1 MLCLHIPAWSLLI
14 LSIILNV
21 SVTGRISDALFSL
34 AVSKSARSRPS
45 GDAVVEFDEFGGLP
59 QLQNTYRAIAKSS
72 TIVAIRSTNATLL
85 SYTAKNV
92 SSLQIPVG
100 AQSLN
105 SLNNPRQYLLITG
118 LAGDAR
124 CVIRHAKQVA
134 LNYTIAFETV
144 PSGRYIA
151 DEVGKFLQGYTVQT
165 GMRPLACHT
174 FIADGANEKS
184 LYEIDAAGNV
194 AQIWAGVAGGNMATG
209 RNILESRLN
218 CTAVS
223 SIALAE
229 ELSDSILSVSSG
241 KQKNTTDT
249 DDSNALYGD
258 ERDSGAYHTVHF
270 VLHDNSNE
278 I

>member
-1 MLCLHIPAWSLLI
+1 MLCRHIPAWSLLI
-14 LSIILNV
+14 LSSILNV
-21 SVTGRISDALFSL
+21 SVTGRISNALFSL

-92 SSLQIPVG
+92 SSLQVPVG

-194 AQIWAGVAGGNMATG
+194 AQIWAGVAGGNMASG

-223 SIALAE
+223 SIAMAE

-258 ERDSGAYHTVHF
+258 ERDSGTYHTVHF

-278 I
+278 V

>member
-1 MLCLHIPAWSLLI
+1 MLFHQIPTWSLLI
-14 LSIILNV
+14 LYLLQNV
-21 SVTGRISDALFSL
+21 FVTGRISDAFFSL
-34 AVSKSARSRPS
+34 AVSKSARNRPS

-92 SSLQIPVG
+92 SALQMPVG

-134 LNYTIAFETV
+134 LNFTIAFETV

-151 DEVGKFLQGYTVQT
+151 DEVGKFLQGYTVQA

-174 FIADGANEKS
+174 FIADGVNEKS

-194 AQIWAGVAGGNMATG
+194 AQIWAGVAGGNMAAG
-209 RNILESRLN
+209 RNVLESRLN

-223 SIALAE
+223 SIAIAE
-229 ELSDSILSVSSG
+229 ELADSILSVSIG
-241 KQKNTTDT
+241 KQKNSTDT
-249 DDSNALYGD
+249 DHIDSPYSDNR
-258 ERDSGAYHTVHF
+258 ESGAYHTVHF
-270 VLHDNSNE
+270 VLHDNISDM
-278 I
+278 

>member
-1 MLCLHIPAWSLLI
+1 MLCRQIPTWSLLI
-14 LSIILNV
+14 LSIYLNV
-21 SVTGRISDALFSL
+21 PVAGRISDTLFSL
-34 AVSKSARSRPS
+34 AVSKSARNRPS
-45 GDAVVEFDEFGGLP
+45 GEAVVEFDEFGGLP
-59 QLQNTYRAIAKSS
+59 QLLNTYQAIAKSS

-92 SSLQIPVG
+92 STLQIPIG

-105 SLNNPRQYLLITG
+105 SLNNPQQYLLITG

-124 CVIRHAKQVA
+124 SVIRHAKQVA
-134 LNYTIAFETV
+134 LNYTIAFESV

-151 DEVGKFLQGYTVQT
+151 EEVGKFLQGYTVQA

-174 FIADGANEKS
+174 FIADGVNEKS

-194 AQIWAGVAGGNMATG
+194 AQIWAGVAGGNMAAG

-223 SIALAE
+223 SIAIAE
-229 ELSDSILSVSSG
+229 ELSDSILSVSSA
-241 KQKNTTDT
+241 KQKNSTDAN
-249 DDSNALYGD
+249 DSDSLCGD
-258 ERDSGAYHTVHF
+258 ERNRGAFHTVHF
-270 VLHDNSNE
+270 VLHDNVSG